1 MKYWDEDPDF
11 EATQSSRYGFEGRE
25 ASPEIAN
32 LYLGK
37 KIPDELRKKGA
48 MSPVRYSPNF

>member
-1 MKYWDEDPDF
+1 
-11 EATQSSRYGFEGRE
+11 
-25 ASPEIAN
+25 N

>member
-1 MKYWDEDPDF
+1 
-11 EATQSSRYGFEGRE
+11 
-25 ASPEIAN
+25 
-32 LYLGK
+32 YLGK

>member
-1 MKYWDEDPDF
+1 
-11 EATQSSRYGFEGRE
+11 
-25 ASPEIAN
+25 
-32 LYLGK
+32 GK

>member
-1 MKYWDEDPDF
+1 
-11 EATQSSRYGFEGRE
+11 
-25 ASPEIAN
+25 
-32 LYLGK
+32 K

>member
-1 MKYWDEDPDF
+1 SLSW
-11 EATQSSRYGFEGRE
+11 
-25 ASPEIAN
+25 
-32 LYLGK
+32 K

>member
-1 MKYWDEDPDF
+1 
-11 EATQSSRYGFEGRE
+11 
-25 ASPEIAN
+25 